1 MDKNILRFLTVL
13 FIVLTVLYFV
23 TPKEMYSSGVYMPL
37 EHEKPVP
44 ETPDYEYIYT
54 WK

>member
-1 MDKNILRFLTVL
+1 MDKQLIKFFVIL
-13 FIVLTVLYFV
+13 FIILSVLYFFV
-23 TPKEMYSSGVYMPL
+23 QREMYSSGVYMPL

-44 ETPDYEYIYT
+44 ETPDYEYMYS